1 MNTNNIEKLSVELS
15 REFSNNYLTI
25 SRMTEDKCQASIHTF
40 GSVEDEKLAQEAIR
54 ALVALGKNLIERE
67 KE

>member
-1 MNTNNIEKLSVELS
+1 MNIEQLAIELS
-15 REFSNNYLTI
+15 REFTNDYLTI
-25 SRMTEDKCQASIHTF
+25 ARMTEDKCPASIHAF
-40 GSVEDEKLAQEAIR
+40 GSDHDEKLAQDAIR